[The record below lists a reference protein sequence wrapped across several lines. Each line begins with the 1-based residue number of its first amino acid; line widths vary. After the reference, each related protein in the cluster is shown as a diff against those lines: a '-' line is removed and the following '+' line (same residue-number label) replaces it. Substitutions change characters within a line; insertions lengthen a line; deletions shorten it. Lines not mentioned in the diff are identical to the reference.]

1 MMEGNGMFLLLF
13 VFVCQGVL
21 WGQMKLFFVYS
32 DAWWLVGMSC
42 FGGNDGFL
50 GLFGL
55 LLAVRD
61 VLGGGEHGDEQV
73 GGSSCVWDA
82 VTVL

>member
-1 MMEGNGMFLLLF
+1 
-13 VFVCQGVL
+13 
-21 WGQMKLFFVYS
+21 
-32 DAWWLVGMSC
+32 MSC

-73 GGSSCVWDA
+73 GGSSCV
-82 VTVL
+82 